1 MTKPNGHSR
10 SDSNYSDL
18 NQVLQQNLN
27 INNVQ
32 LDDNGNVGDQDRIRA
47 NNNNDDDD
55 GDLAFD
61 QEAKERVRKVLKQVE
76 KY

>member
-1 MTKPNGHSR
+1 
-10 SDSNYSDL
+10 
-18 NQVLQQNLN
+18 LN

-32 LDDNGNVGDQDRIRA
+32 LDDNGNVGDQDRIRMGGA
-47 NNNNDDDD
+47 NDDDD

-76 KY
+76 KYQEASLNLHDRRKDKEKKGWDMKF